1 MNCFRH
7 RRTFI
12 LVTGMDEQLDRL
24 KSFRALIKAAE
35 QGAAIPTVSAE
46 DLKSLHQVC
55 VDMTRRYSGKDG
67 VVTLSLM
74 ARACSRGANL
84 PAVWLRHTQ
93 LRSLV
98 RQGALAEWQHG
109 TALDGAVFRVAAT
122 IPMNGTRFDPETFI
136 QQLRHG
142 TAA

>member
-1 MNCFRH
+1 
-7 RRTFI
+7 
-12 LVTGMDEQLDRL
+12 MDEQLDRL

-35 QGAAIPTVSAE
+35 EGAAIPTVSAE
-46 DLKSLHQVC
+46 DLKSLHHVS
-55 VDMTRRYSGKDG
+55 VDMTRRFSGKDG

-93 LRSLV
+93 LRQLA
-98 RQGALAEWQHG
+98 RQGVLAEWQHG
-109 TALDGAVFRVAAT
+109 TALDNAVFRVAAT
-122 IPMNGTRFDPETFI
+122 IPMNGTRFDPEAFI